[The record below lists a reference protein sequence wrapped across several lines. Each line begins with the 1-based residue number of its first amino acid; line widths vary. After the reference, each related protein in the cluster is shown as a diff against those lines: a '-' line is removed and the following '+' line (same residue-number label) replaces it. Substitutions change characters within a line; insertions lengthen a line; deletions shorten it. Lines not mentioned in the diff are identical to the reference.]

1 MANVHKNTSFVTEDN
16 YRYDHNKVA
25 IVSHSVINDCIKT
38 SLVQH
43 RY

>member
-1 MANVHKNTSFVTEDN
+1 MANVHKNTSFVIDDN
-16 YRYDHNKVA
+16 HIYGYNKVV
-25 IVSHSVINDCIKT
+25 IVLHSAINDCIKT